1 MLYVGLFGRIWCILR
16 VLTAPPRCLA
26 EPSLLMSVDA
36 TDTPLPRHSRLFG
49 MPRSA
54 LFEVLGFYGLALVL
68 DLVVL
73 DGNRYAGW
81 EPHPFFVFT
90 LIIAAH
96 YGTSAGVFSTIV
108 GTFVAFVGNLPPRD
122 PLQDQSVYLLAIIGK
137 PMVWF
142 ACAVLLGEL
151 RTRRVR
157 IIEAL
162 HTHNQEMET
171 KNKALVFANSALEL
185 SNERLHARAA
195 GQVETTVSLVE
206 AAKALKTRESGSVFA
221 SVEGLVQ
228 NLLSPS
234 AYSIY
239 LKTERGLELVMHTT
253 DGNSPQ
259 ALDQYGQ
266 ESPLFQ
272 AVVDRLEIVHVASP
286 HGHAVLAGDGV
297 IAGPLLDAEAGQAL
311 GMLKLE
317 GLPLAK
323 VRQETIH
330 VFGLLCEWIGNAY
343 HEAKKFEAANDS
355 QIFRNGSQLFTHAYY
370 QPVSA
375 FIVAVAERAR
385 FDITQLTLRM
395 QPEPGTPL
403 DDASALARVVQQ
415 AVESGLRT
423 TDLAFDYAKDR
434 GEFVVLLPM
443 TPVKYGQRVADRLR
457 NSVER
462 HLGAQAERV
471 KIYVTF
477 ESLYVPAP
485 EDLKPWHRA
494 VIRRTDPYLQ

>member
-1 MLYVGLFGRIWCILR
+1 MSAE
-16 VLTAPPRCLA
+16 TPTPPPPR
-26 EPSLLMSVDA
+26 PRTLL
-36 TDTPLPRHSRLFG
+36 G
-49 MPRSA
+49 IPRSA
-54 LFEVLGFYGLALVL
+54 AVEVIGFYGVALLVDLAFL
-68 DLVVL
+68 
-73 DGNRYAGW
+73 GGQRYSGW

-96 YGTSAGVFSTIV
+96 YGTSAGVFSTLM
-108 GTFVAFVGNLPPRD
+108 GTFAAFVGNLAPRD
-122 PLQDQSVYLLAIIGK
+122 PLQDQSVYLLAVIGK
-137 PMVWF
+137 PVVWF

-157 IIEAL
+157 IIEGL
-162 HTHNQEMET
+162 QSHGHEMDI
-171 KNKALVFANSALEL
+171 KNKALSFANSALEI

-221 SVEGLVQ
+221 SVEGLIQ

-239 LKTERGLELVMHTT
+239 LRSEDGLDLVMHTT
-253 DGNSPQ
+253 DGNTPEAHQ
-259 ALDQYGQ
+259 HYDTKT
-266 ESPLFQ
+266 PLFH
-272 AVVDRLEIVHVASP
+272 AVIDRQEVVHVASP
-286 HGHAVLAGDGV
+286 QGLAVLGSDGV
-297 IAGPLLDAEAGQAL
+297 IAGPLLDAEAGEAL

-343 HEAKKFEAANDS
+343 HEAKKFEAANDA
-355 QIFRNGSQLFTHAYY
+355 QVFRNGSQLFTHAYY

-385 FDITQLTLRM
+385 FDITQLTLRV
-395 QPEPGTPL
+395 QPEAGTPL
-403 DDASALARVVQQ
+403 DDSVALAKIVQR

-423 TDLAFDYAKDR
+423 TDLAFDYYHER
-434 GEFVVLLPM
+434 GEFIVLLPM
-443 TPVKYGQRVADRLR
+443 TPVKFGQRVADRLR

-462 HLGAQAERV
+462 HLGPQLQRV
-471 KIYVTF
+471 HLAVTF

-494 VIRRTDPYLQ
+494 VIRRTDPYIQ